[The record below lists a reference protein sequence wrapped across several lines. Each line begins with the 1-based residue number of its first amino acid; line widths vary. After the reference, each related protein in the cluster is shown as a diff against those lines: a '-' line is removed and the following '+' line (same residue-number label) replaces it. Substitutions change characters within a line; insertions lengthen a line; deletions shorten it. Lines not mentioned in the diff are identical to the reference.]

1 MAQLTHEP
9 INKVFYK
16 KNLVRIKLLEEK
28 WKDSPDFILKEGL
41 LTNYDRM
48 KDFEV
53 LVDDVW
59 LLSKNWVEL
68 G

>member
-1 MAQLTHEP
+1 
-9 INKVFYK
+9 
-16 KNLVRIKLLEEK
+16 LLEEK

-53 LVDDVW
+53 SVDDVW